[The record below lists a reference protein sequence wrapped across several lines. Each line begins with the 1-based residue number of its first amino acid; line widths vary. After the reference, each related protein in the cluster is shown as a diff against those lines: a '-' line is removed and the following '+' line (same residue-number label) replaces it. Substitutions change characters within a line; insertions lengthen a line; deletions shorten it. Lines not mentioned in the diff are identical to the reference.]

1 MANDDDKGTTIY
13 TDDMYYKHTSDE
25 ENIYSYQFLGKQLG
39 LSNIEL
45 FTITVL
51 IGKFVVDGREEI
63 SNPVTFIKYESA
75 LKSGEP
81 IKILQ
86 ILAIEEVD
94 DINILND
101 KPKMFDIWQGYA
113 MAGMKEFCK
122 WYHSNSTDLP
132 AKLEE
137 VMSDALNLLNK

>member
-1 MANDDDKGTTIY
+1 MANDDDKGTTIN
-13 TDDMYYKHTSDE
+13 TDNMYYQHTGE
-25 ENIYSYQFLGKQLG
+25 KNTNSYQFLGKQLG
-39 LSNIEL
+39 LTNIEL

-51 IGKFVVDGREEI
+51 LGKYVVKCREEI
-63 SNPVTFIKYESA
+63 NNPVTFIKYESA

-101 KPKMFDIWQGYA
+101 KPKMFNIWEGYA

-122 WYHSNSTDLP
+122 WYHSNSIDLP
-132 AKLEE
+132 AKLEY
-137 VMSDALNLLNK
+137 VMSEALKSLNM

>member
-1 MANDDDKGTTIY
+1 MTNDDDKGTTIN
-13 TDDMYYKHTSDE
+13 TDNMYYQHTGE
-25 ENIYSYQFLGKQLG
+25 KNTNSYQFLGKQLG
-39 LSNIEL
+39 LTNIEL

-51 IGKFVVDGREEI
+51 IGKFVVKGREEI
-63 SNPVTFIKYESA
+63 NNPVTFIKYESA

-101 KPKMFDIWQGYA
+101 KPNMFGIWEGYA
-113 MAGMKEFCK
+113 MAGMKEFCN
-122 WYHSNSTDLP
+122 WYHSNTIDLP

-137 VMSDALNLLNK
+137 VMSDAFKSLHK